1 MDKSKLTE
9 SVTSANQDDE
19 KDLTIITE
27 TAEHKATL
35 IREMDSGSL
44 YADKDRGNHY
54 FLVY

>member
-27 TAEHKATL
+27 TSEHKAHL
-35 IREMDSGSL
+35 LYEKDSYSL